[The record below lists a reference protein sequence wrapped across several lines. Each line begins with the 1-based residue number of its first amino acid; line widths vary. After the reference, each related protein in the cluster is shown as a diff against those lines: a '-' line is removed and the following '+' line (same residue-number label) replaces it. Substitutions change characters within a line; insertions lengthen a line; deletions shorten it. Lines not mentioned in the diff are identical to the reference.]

1 MPVWRRASW
10 AGLRRWGLLVG
21 LATAVSAPAAG
32 EPVAATAEPAPAHVA
47 PQPVPAPSAAA
58 VTAPAQPSEP
68 ALPARPDDP
77 RAAKVYT
84 ALETHCARCHQSGR
98 TEKSVPAGGV
108 ANILAL
114 GDLASNARLVRPGVP
129 DASRLYE
136 VMLTRHA
143 PLDVY
148 ASAPERREPAADEL
162 GAVREWIR
170 EMPGRTAAC
179 SGRTRVRDAD
189 VEGWIE
195 EALRAEREGARDLR
209 FVSLVTLHNACVP
222 GGELAA
228 ARQSIT
234 KLLNGLSWGAAPVKL
249 TAVDPDGTL
258 LSFRLADLGW
268 VAGHWETLQRAYPKA
283 LVMPLSEKTR
293 SLGGAANPVVRG
305 DWLADAVSDAKLY
318 YQLLGTPQTLAELAR
333 MNGVDIDHNIR
344 TQRARR
350 AIVRQSDVTRGNRL
364 AERHPGARGGFWLM
378 YDFASSSG
386 DQDLFERPLGPRSG
400 GIVRAPFKPDIQR
413 VIFALPNGFLAYA
426 LYDASG
432 NRIDRVPPGIEKP
445 AYAGAGERGS
455 GGGGCFSCHGEGIRS
470 VRDDYRAFASAD
482 TAQAGKEVREAA
494 LQLAATDGELV
505 LLRDA
510 DNERY
515 RNALVAA
522 GVDPRLTLAGEEV
535 VSALARRYRLGAD
548 YDAAALELG
557 LERAVF
563 EAALSKAT
571 GPVLT
576 LAHRLQQGPLARA
589 ELDQIFAYLKGVE
602 APPAPAQR
610 VPDVSQAGRI
620 ALDLWTDKARPAIGD
635 LISVNVQSDTDC
647 YLTVVNIDVAGK
659 ATVIFPNDFEADNLI
674 SAGKIM
680 RVPGSEAPYQL
691 RRKEEGRE
699 MIFAQCSTSPAP
711 PTGIDH
717 EFSRQR
723 FTVLGNWENFVEDAL
738 VTDADLRTSPEKAER
753 ARRTRALAAR
763 RERGARNS
771 AIDRGDTAPGRT
783 LVDGRAVI
791 VIE

>member
-1 MPVWRRASW
+1 MP
-10 AGLRRWGLLVG
+10 
-21 LATAVSAPAAG
+21 
-32 EPVAATAEPAPAHVA
+32 E
-47 PQPVPAPSAAA
+47 AA
-58 VTAPAQPSEP
+58 V
-68 ALPARPDDP
+68 PARPDDP

-84 ALETHCARCHQSGR
+84 TLDIHCARCHQSGR
-98 TEKSVPAGGV
+98 IDRAVPAGGI

-114 GDLASNARLVRPGVP
+114 SDLANNPRLVRPGVP

-148 ASAPERREPAADEL
+148 ASAPEGREPAADDL

-170 EMPGRTAAC
+170 EMPGRRAAC
-179 SGRTRVRDAD
+179 AGRTNLREAD
-189 VEGWIE
+189 VEVWIE
-195 EALRAEREGARDLR
+195 EALRAERDTARDLR
-209 FVSLVTLHNACVP
+209 FISLVTLHNACAP
-222 GGELAA
+222 SAEIAA
-228 ARQSIT
+228 ARQALT
-234 KLLNGLSWGAAPVKL
+234 KLLNGLSWGASPVKL
-249 TAVDPDGTL
+249 NAIDPEGTL

-268 VAGHWETLQRAYPKA
+268 VAGHWDTLLRAYPKA
-283 LVMPLSEKTR
+283 LIMPLAEKTR
-293 SLGGAANPVVRG
+293 AAAGAQNPIVRG
-305 DWLADAVSDAKLY
+305 DWLADAALDAKLY
-318 YQLLGTPQTLAELAR
+318 YQLLGIPQTLAELAK
-333 MNGVDIDHNIR
+333 MNGVDIDHNVR

-386 DQDLFERPLGPRSG
+386 DQDLFERPLGPKAG
-400 GIVRAPFKPDIQR
+400 GIVKAPFKPDSQR
-413 VIFALPNGFLAYA
+413 VVFTLPNGFLAFA
-426 LYDASG
+426 LYDAAG

-445 AYAGAGERGS
+445 AYAGAGEQGA
-455 GGGGCFSCHGEGIRS
+455 GGGGCLGCHGEGIRS
-470 VRDDYRAFASAD
+470 VRDEYRAFAGAATSL
-482 TAQAGKEVREAA
+482 AGKDVRDAA

-515 RNALVAA
+515 RNGLVAA

-535 VSALARRYRLGAD
+535 ISALARRYRLGTD
-548 YDAAALELG
+548 FDGAALELG
-557 LERAVF
+557 LERTVF
-563 EAALSKAT
+563 EAALAKAS

-576 LAHRLQQGPLARA
+576 LANRLQQGRLARA
-589 ELDQIFAYLKGVE
+589 EIDQVFAYLKGVE
-602 APPAPAQR
+602 ARPAPAKSAPIPAQL
-610 VPDVSQAGRI
+610 GRI
-620 ALDLWTDKARPAIGD
+620 GLNVWTDKARPAIGD
-635 LISVNVQSDTDC
+635 LIAVNVQTDTDC

-659 ATVIFPNDFEADNLI
+659 ATVVFPNDFEADNLI
-674 SAGKIM
+674 SAGKTT

-691 RRKEEGRE
+691 RRKEDGRE

-711 PTGIDH
+711 PTGIEH

-753 ARRTRALAAR
+753 SRRTRALAAR
-763 RERGARNS
+763 RERGARNG

-783 LVDGRAVI
+783 LIDGRAVI